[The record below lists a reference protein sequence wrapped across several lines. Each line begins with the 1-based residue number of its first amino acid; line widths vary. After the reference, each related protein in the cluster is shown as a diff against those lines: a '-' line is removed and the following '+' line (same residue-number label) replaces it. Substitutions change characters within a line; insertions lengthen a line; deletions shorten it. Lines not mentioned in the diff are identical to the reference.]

1 MINEELVSKS
11 VEVGFRISNLTLDLI
26 LKGLDAV
33 IKDMEKKPPEKPL
46 DAAKNTQTP
55 KEPEL
60 KQGKQTLKQ
69 LHKHNEGLATIELK
83 DPNLRDLHKAMKKAD
98 IDFSCVKD
106 GKGKYTLFFKGKNAD
121 EMTSAFKRYTEK
133 TVERADV
140 QAEKKF
146 KRDYR
151 KLEKTEAR
159 EEKKSIRAELK
170 EAKAAAKALEA
181 GRGKEKNRSKGARDR

>member
-1 MINEELVSKS
+1 MINEELVEKS

-33 IKDMEKKPPEKPL
+33 TKGLEKKPDEKPL
-46 DAAKNTQTP
+46 DAQTP

-69 LHKHNEGLATIELK
+69 LHKHNEGLATMELT
-83 DPNLRDLHKAMKKAD
+83 DPNLRDLQKSMKKAD
-98 IDFSCVKD
+98 IDFSVVKD

-133 TVERADV
+133 TVARAD
-140 QAEKKF
+140 
-146 KRDYR
+146 R
-151 KLEKTEAR
+151 KTEKTAAR
-159 EEKKSIRAELK
+159 DEKKSIRAELK

-181 GRGKEKNRSKGARDR
+181 GRSKEKNRGKGARGL

>member
-26 LKGLDAV
+26 LKGLDQ
-33 IKDMEKKPPEKPL
+33 ITKGLEKNKGETPETPATKR
-46 DAAKNTQTP
+46 DAAD
-55 KEPEL
+55 PEL

-69 LHKHNEGLATIELK
+69 LHKHNEGLSAIELT
-83 DPNLRDLHKAMKKAD
+83 DPNLRQLHKAMKKAD

-133 TVERADV
+133 VTKIAD
-140 QAEKKF
+140 KK
-146 KRDYR
+146 
-151 KLEKTEAR
+151 AV
-159 EEKKSIRAELK
+159 RAELR
-170 EAKAAAKALEA
+170 EAKAAAKALDK
-181 GRGKEKNRSKGARDR
+181 GRDKVKNRSKGARDI